1 MEIIG
6 IKCCGVVLTP
16 LISLAKQHA
25 AYFFKAQKFVRAL
38 KTATERLR
46 ERVSDVETKVEG
58 AARKGMQPRHEVEG
72 WLKRAEHVCVETET
86 IQAKYDKRTK
96 CMGSL
101 SPCIC
106 VNYMIAKSAAANCQA
121 VEKIYSEGIFEEYGV
136 MVPQACTEVPIT
148 DISLTGTDRYRNLA
162 VKFIKD
168 EAVSKVGL
176 WGPGGVGKTHLLYQI
191 NNLFHKNPAFDV
203 VIRVTAS
210 KGCSVAKVQD
220 SIVGEQMLQKKNDT
234 ESQAVIIYEFLKS
247 KNFLILL
254 DDLWEHVDLDKVGI
268 PNKVSSIG
276 NYKQKLLLTTRSE
289 SVCGQMGVKNGQRIK
304 VDCLDETDAWHL
316 FKENVGTEI
325 IENHPLVLPLAKEV
339 ANELAGLPLALIV
352 VGRAMSTKRHP
363 REWQNCID
371 FLQQSRLNEIEGP
384 VCNEESV
391 FARLKLSYEY
401 LSDTNLKDCF
411 TSCALWPDD
420 YLLDRNKLSEYWMGL
435 GLVEEEDI
443 QRCYNAGYARIRE
456 LVDKCLL
463 EETDDDR
470 LVKMHDVIRDMAL
483 WIVSNEGR
491 DKNKWV
497 VQTVSHWHAAEQI
510 LSVGTEIAELP
521 AISGEQTKLT
531 VLILQD
537 NHLSQ
542 SSVTGLCS
550 FISLQYLDLS
560 RNWLK
565 TFPTE
570 VCNLM
575 NLYYLNLSDN
585 KIKYL
590 PEELGSLFKL
600 EYLLLRSNPIR
611 EMPET
616 ILSKLSR
623 LQVADFCSFQLEQ
636 PSTFEPPFG
645 VLKCMRNLKALG
657 ITINMIKYFNMICK
671 TDLPVRSLCVIILTK
686 YLDEWKGFAFSD
698 SFFGNDLIQ
707 KNLSE
712 LYIFTHEEQIVF
724 ESNVPHRSSNLEKLY
739 ICGHHFTDIF
749 WKGVESQDLFQNL
762 KRLDLITCISLTN
775 ISWIQRFPYLEDL
788 IVFSCE
794 ALQQI
799 IGSVSNSDNLPNA
812 DEKERKPLSQPCL
825 KRFALIKLKRLTSIC
840 HSSFHFPSLECLQV
854 LGCPQLMTLPFTTV
868 PCNLKAVH
876 CDQEWLEHLQWD
888 DANVKHSFQPFF
900 KVIPMVNEY
909 LPQKFLHG
917 LYAEWS
923 YYRFEEGEFE
933 EAEDG
938 ADQGLDS

>member
-6 IKCCGVVLTP
+6 IKCSGAI
-16 LISLAKQHA
+16 LISLIRLSKQYA
-25 AYFFKAQKFVRAL
+25 AYFFKARKSVRAL
-38 KTATERLR
+38 EAATERLR
-46 ERVSDVETKVEG
+46 ERLSDVDTRLDS
-58 AARKGMQPRHEVEG
+58 ATRKGMQPRNEVEG
-72 WLKRAEHVCVETET
+72 WLKRAEHVCVETEK

-121 VEKIYSEGIFEEYGV
+121 AEKIYSEGMFEEYGV
-136 MVPQACTEVPIT
+136 MVPQASTEVPIT
-148 DISLTGTDRYRNLA
+148 DVSLTGTDRYRNLA
-162 VKFIKD
+162 VKFIRD

-176 WGPGGVGKTHLLYQI
+176 WGPGGVGKTHLLHQI

-220 SIVGEQMLQKKNDT
+220 AIVGEQMLVKKDDT

-325 IENHPLVLPLAKEV
+325 IENHPLVLKLAKEV

-384 VCNEESV
+384 VCYEESV

-483 WIVSNEGR
+483 WI
-491 DKNKWV
+491 
-497 VQTVSHWHAAEQI
+497 
-510 LSVGTEIAELP
+510 
-521 AISGEQTKLT
+521 
-531 VLILQD
+531 
-537 NHLSQ
+537 
-542 SSVTGLCS
+542 
-550 FISLQYLDLS
+550 
-560 RNWLK
+560 
-565 TFPTE
+565 
-570 VCNLM
+570 
-575 NLYYLNLSDN
+575 
-585 KIKYL
+585 YL

-600 EYLLLRSNPIR
+600 EYLLLRSNPVR

-645 VLKCMRNLKALG
+645 ALKCMRNLKALG

-762 KRLDLITCISLTN
+762 RRLDLISCFSLEN
-775 ISWIQRFPYLEDL
+775 ISWVQRFPYLEDL
-788 IVFSCE
+788 IVYGCS
-794 ALQQI
+794 ALEQI
-799 IGSVSNSDNLPNA
+799 IGSALNDVKQPNA
-812 DEKERKPLSQPCL
+812 GEKGRKPLSQPCL
-825 KRFALIKLKRLTSIC
+825 KRFVLLSLKRLTTIC
-840 HSSFHFPSLECLQV
+840 HSSFDFPSLESFHIF
-854 LGCPQLMTLPFTTV
+854 GCPQLMTLPFTSV
-868 PCNLKAVH
+868 PCNLKYIH
-876 CDQEWLEHLQWD
+876 CEQEWLDNLQWD
-888 DANVKHSFQPFF
+888 DANVKNSFQPFF
-900 KVIPMVNEY
+900 KVISMVDKY
-909 LPQKFLHG
+909 AAKKFIDGLH
-917 LYAEWS
+917 AEWM
-923 YYRFEEGEFE
+923 YYRRESEDDEE
-933 EAEDG
+933 
-938 ADQGLDS
+938 

>member
-1 MEIIG
+1 M
-6 IKCCGVVLTP
+6 
-16 LISLAKQHA
+16 
-25 AYFFKAQKFVRAL
+25 
-38 KTATERLR
+38 
-46 ERVSDVETKVEG
+46 
-58 AARKGMQPRHEVEG
+58 RKGMQRRNEVEG
-72 WLKRAEHVCVETET
+72 WLKRAEHVCVETEK
-86 IQAKYDKRTK
+86 IQAKYGKRTK

-106 VNYMIAKSAAANCQA
+106 VNYYMIAKSAAANCQA
-121 VEKIYSEGIFEEYGV
+121 AEKIYSEGMFEEYGV
-136 MVPQACTEVPIT
+136 MVPQASSEVPIT
-148 DISLTGTDRYRNLA
+148 DVSLTGTDRYRSLA
-162 VKFIKD
+162 VKFIRD

-176 WGPGGVGKTHLLYQI
+176 WGPGGVGKTHLLHQI

-220 SIVGEQMLQKKNDT
+220 AIVGEQMLVKKDDT

-268 PNKVSSIG
+268 PNEVISIG

-304 VDCLDETDAWHL
+304 IDCLDETDAWHL

-325 IENHPLVLPLAKEV
+325 IENHPLVLKLAKDV

-443 QRCYNAGYARIRE
+443 HRCYNAGYARIRE

-483 WIVSNEGR
+483 WIVGDEGR
-491 DKNKWV
+491 EKNKWV
-497 VQTVSHWHAAEQI
+497 VQTVSHWCNAERI
-510 LSVGTEIAELP
+510 LSVGTEMAQLP
-521 AISGEQTKLT
+521 AISEDQTKLT
-531 VLILQD
+531 VLILQNND
-537 NHLSQ
+537 LHG
-542 SSVTGLCS
+542 SSVSSLCF

-565 TFPTE
+565 TIPSE
-570 VCNLM
+570 VCKLV

-585 KIKYL
+585 KIKDL
-590 PEELGSLFKL
+590 PQELGLLFKL
-600 EYLLLRSNPIR
+600 QYLLLRSNPIR
-611 EMPET
+611 EIPEV

-623 LQVADFCSFQLEQ
+623 LQVADFCSLQLEQ
-636 PSTFEPPFG
+636 PASFEPPFG
-645 VLKCMRNLKALG
+645 ALECMTDLKALG
-657 ITINMIKYFNMICK
+657 ITVGKIKYLNMLCK
-671 TDLPVRSLCVIILTK
+671 TSLPVRSLCVIIK
-686 YLDEWKGFAFSD
+686 SKSLDEWKRFAFSD
-698 SFFGNDLIQ
+698 SLFGNDLIQ
-707 KNLSE
+707 RNLLE
-712 LYIFTHEEQIVF
+712 LYIYTHEEQIVF
-724 ESNVPHRSSNLEKLY
+724 ESNRPHRSSNLEKLY
-739 ICGHHFTDIF
+739 ICGHYFTDVL
-749 WKGVESQDLFQNL
+749 WEGVESQDLFQNL
-762 KRLDLITCISLTN
+762 RRLDLISCISLTN
-775 ISWIQRFPYLEDL
+775 ISWVQHFPYLEDL
-788 IVFSCE
+788 IVYNCE
-794 ALQQI
+794 KLQQI
-799 IGSVSNSDNLPNA
+799 IGSTSNNDNLPNT
-812 DEKERKPLSQPCL
+812 DEKERISLSQPCL
-825 KRFALIKLKRLTSIC
+825 KRFTLIYLKSLTTIC
-840 HSSFHFPSLECLQV
+840 DSSFHFPSLECLQI
-854 LGCPQLMTLPFTTV
+854 LGCPQLTTLPFTTV
-868 PCNLKAVH
+868 PCNMKVIH
-876 CDQEWLEHLQWD
+876 CEEELLEHLQWD
-888 DANVKHSFQPFF
+888 NANIKHSFQPFF
-900 KVIPMVNEY
+900 KVISMNNNSA
-909 LPQKFLHG
+909 PQNFLDG
-917 LYAEWS
+917 LYAEWI
-923 YYRFEEGEFE
+923 YHRFEDDELE
-933 EAEDG
+933 EIKARWNKDR
-938 ADQGLDS
+938 GLDS